1 MQDAP
6 WKHQFPQVYQKVR
19 QIPLAKNLPPAQW
32 MALSLEN
39 GFISSTE
46 YLPWA
51 QNYYGLATLKSD
63 FFESK
68 HFSLMAY
75 HKFKNQSTTWG
86 PQALPVFEW
95 ENTLFVAC
103 IDPHSV
109 PSELANHPDMI
120 CRPLLAN
127 YEDLVKAWNFCLE
140 SGTPP
145 PAFNPIAS
153 ELKIGVPSPD
163 ALTGELKTAPP
174 IPPAIESSPTMTAS
188 LHKAQQEVQR
198 QTSADI
204 PLIVVTEP
212 PVTPLHEVPNKNSE
226 EVASIGT
233 PSATAKPQ
241 KRELNLNP
249 PVPTEDL
256 FELLNS
262 TENPSIQH
270 SPLSAETQ
278 HSDIH
283 SRDSIAS
290 FEMPEGLNLTV
301 NSELQLKIPSL
312 SQQKNP
318 TPLLQEAN
326 KISALPEN
334 LSTEDLASI
343 PAPSLSLAP
352 TFSSTTLASASQ
364 GTIMPAPI
372 NDNPPLARIPTK
384 TAAAASPSIGT
395 AMAPSPSIG
404 AASPTTSPTIATVA
418 KNTSVSNIAES
429 ATKSTISMNSPPPLM
444 ATPPPISTIQTQ
456 ELEEELTLGFTKAY
470 QFYRN
475 LMILKIK
482 DNVVIPMRWDP
493 SYKKP
498 KSLQGIPLNQP
509 SIFRIVV
516 RTKKPFHGPVTS
528 NSINDQ
534 FIEHW
539 FDGHKPNYLTIHP
552 LFFEKECVGLLLG
565 ASDET
570 LDRKDSLHL
579 MESTAEMIEINF
591 GANLAAA

>member
-39 GFISSTE
+39 GFISSSE

-51 QNYYGLATLKSD
+51 QNYYGLATLQSS
-63 FFESK
+63 FFESQ
-68 HFSLMAY
+68 HFSVMAY

-103 IDPHSV
+103 IDPYSV
-109 PSELANHPDMI
+109 PSELTHYPDII

-127 YEDLVKAWNFCLE
+127 YEDLVKVWNFCLE

-145 PAFNPIAS
+145 PTLSNIAEVHKTVPQAPVVTDS
-153 ELKIGVPSPD
+153 VSAMMAPSPQD
-163 ALTGELKTAPP
+163 
-174 IPPAIESSPTMTAS
+174 
-188 LHKAQQEVQR
+188 AQQEAQK
-198 QTSADI
+198 QTSANI
-204 PLIVVTEP
+204 PLMVVTEP
-212 PVTPLHEVPNKNSE
+212 PVALSPTEQSKSELH
-226 EVASIGT
+226 
-233 PSATAKPQ
+233 
-241 KRELNLNP
+241 LNP

-256 FELLNS
+256 FELLNA
-262 TENPSIQH
+262 TDNPSSQK
-270 SPLSAETQ
+270 SPESSDNQ
-278 HSDIH
+278 HSDLH
-283 SRDSIAS
+283 SRDSNAS
-290 FEMPEGLNLTV
+290 FEMPEGLNFTV
-301 NSELQLKIPSL
+301 NTELQLKKTTTSNNDI
-312 SQQKNP
+312 P
-318 TPLLQEAN
+318 TPIIQGPTQTIAF
-326 KISALPEN
+326 PEN
-334 LSTEDLASI
+334 LSKGDLASI
-343 PAPSLSLAP
+343 PTPSIMLPPSFA
-352 TFSSTTLASASQ
+352 STTL
-364 GTIMPAPI
+364 T
-372 NDNPPLARIPTK
+372 PPTSPGATTSPSNLKVNSSVATTSTKTATVIATPSPTTVTK
-384 TAAAASPSIGT
+384 TAAESHAKEASPMT
-395 AMAPSPSIG
+395 ANIAT
-404 AASPTTSPTIATVA
+404 ASPTTTPAAAVGATVTTV
-418 KNTSVSNIAES
+418 NTSVSSVVEP
-429 ATKSTISMNSPPPLM
+429 ATKSSISSLNSPPPLM
-444 ATPPPISTIQTQ
+444 TTPPPMSTIQTQ

-498 KSLQGIPLNQP
+498 KSLQGISLNQP
-509 SIFRIVV
+509 SIFRIVA

-565 ASDET
+565 ASDEP

>member
-32 MALSLEN
+32 MILSLEN

-51 QNYYGLATLKSD
+51 QNYYGLATLKSG

-68 HFSLMAY
+68 HFSPIAY
-75 HKFKNQSTTWG
+75 HKYKNQSTTWG

-103 IDPHSV
+103 VDPYSV
-109 PSELANHPDMI
+109 PSELTNHPDMI

-145 PAFNPIAS
+145 PTLNPAMS
-153 ELKIGVPSPD
+153 ELKVTTPS
-163 ALTGELKTAPP
+163 LQE
-174 IPPAIESSPTMTAS
+174 
-188 LHKAQQEVQR
+188 AQQEAQK
-198 QTSADI
+198 QTSANI
-204 PLIVVTEP
+204 PLIVITEP
-212 PVTPLHEVPNKNSE
+212 SVIPPSDEANKNPK
-226 EVASIGT
+226 VASIGAQT
-233 PSATAKPQ
+233 PTTTEPQ
-241 KRELNLNP
+241 KRELHLNP

-262 TENPSIQH
+262 AENPSSQQ
-270 SPLSAETQ
+270 SPP
-278 HSDIH
+278 SDTEHQDLH
-283 SRDSIAS
+283 SRDSNAS

-301 NSELQLKIPSL
+301 NTELQLKTPPS
-312 SQQKNP
+312 SQQKTH
-318 TPLLQEAN
+318 TPVA
-326 KISALPEN
+326 KSATATVAMPEN
-334 LSTEDLASI
+334 LSTEDLASP
-343 PAPSLSLAP
+343 PAPALTLAP
-352 TFSSTTLASASQ
+352 AFASTTLTPPTTSQ
-364 GTIMPAPI
+364 GTTAPSI
-372 NDNPPLARIPTK
+372 NTNQPLEAATTK
-384 TAAAASPSIGT
+384 TAAASPSIGHSRST
-395 AMAPSPSIG
+395 EG
-404 AASPTTSPTIATVA
+404 AASPTTSVKTANVAT
-418 KNTSVSNIAES
+418 NTSSVSNVAES
-429 ATKSTISMNSPPPLM
+429 ATKSTITPMSSPPPLM
-444 ATPPPISTIQTQ
+444 TTPPSMTTTQTQ

-509 SIFRIVV
+509 SIFRIVT
-516 RTKKPFHGPVTS
+516 RTKKPFHGPITS